1 MGVDN
6 AIAFCAGWT
15 RRSVLL
21 APGAAL
27 LTACGVGPAP
37 PAPKPTPLPQG
48 DGLLGRYYASRDWS
62 GPVVVERV
70 DPVIEFDWSG
80 AHPVAAQVFSVRWEG
95 FLVIPPR
102 EGGPYTLS
110 LRSDDASWLYLD
122 GALLVDNGGIH
133 TAVLR
138 SGLADL
144 TSGPHQLRIDYVELE
159 PRLSLI
165 SFQWRKPNGDRSTV
179 PRSVLHSRSPVVD

>member
-1 MGVDN
+1 ML
-6 AIAFCAGWT
+6 
-15 RRSVLL
+15 RLL
-21 APGAAL
+21 AGAPLVA
-27 LTACGVGPAP
+27 ACRAPAP
-37 PAPKPTPLPQG
+37 PPQPTPAPQG
-48 DGLLGRYYASRDWS
+48 DGLLGRYYTTRDWS
-62 GPVVVERV
+62 GPVALERV
-70 DPVIEFDWSG
+70 DPVIVFDWSG
-80 AHPVAAQVFSVRWEG
+80 DHPVPSQVFSVRWEG

-122 GALLVDNGGIH
+122 GQLLVDNGGIH

-144 TSGPHQLRIDYVELE
+144 TPGPHQLRIDYAELE

-165 SFQWRKPNGDRSTV
+165 SFNWVRPNGQRETV
-179 PRSVLHSRSPVVD
+179 PNSVLFSRQPASR